1 MNPRV
6 LRRFIILLALLTV
19 GSFIFW
25 DVLEEFVKREPGDYY
40 TEIGSN
46 RLNDQLYD
54 EAMEDFDKALE
65 EAPNH
70 RGALMGRALV
80 FIQTKKY
87 VEALAE
93 LDYLIEFLNQT
104 LEESDATGRA
114 VLAGAYANRG
124 IVYDRQGDYE
134 KALESYIEGLKVDE
148 EAVSG
153 PGVINKILYGLQKP
167 SSVRDRARYIYEQLQ
182 LPEDQ
187 RLLSIPEIDAQ
198 QRMFK
203 P

>member
-93 LDYLIEFLNQT
+93 LDYLIEFLNQN
-104 LEESDATGRA
+104 LEEGDATGRA

>member
-1 MNPRV
+1 MEPVQLKRTSPRTSWNNTNKKNVAAIQPNRRRTKSV
-6 LRRFIILLALLTV
+6 LP
-19 GSFIFW
+19 S
-25 DVLEEFVKREPGDYY
+25 
-40 TEIGSN
+40 S
-46 RLNDQLYD
+46 
-54 EAMEDFDKALE
+54 
-65 EAPNH
+65 
-70 RGALMGRALV
+70 
-80 FIQTKKY
+80 
-87 VEALAE
+87 
-93 LDYLIEFLNQT
+93 
-104 LEESDATGRA
+104 A